1 MGHLSNLKSYVVSGL
16 VGLICALILL
26 SGWLWLLDL
35 AYANDTSKVIMAA
48 AIGLTGAIV
57 GGVISGSLT
66 LAGVYLT
73 ISHERKAKL
82 VESYPMRRR
91 NADMVEFKISSLVLG
106 SMSLVLKRNQGYYA
120 LNQDI
125 VQDSLIILDE
135 EKEEIL
141 DLATKVDG
149 YFFSRV
155 SEILINCSY
164 IKMTLSLIR
173 TLKDKEDIKHANND
187 IDKMATDNIRM
198 TKELLTY
205 IQNMEKEVL

>member
-1 MGHLSNLKSYVVSGL
+1 MSNLKSYVVSGL

>member
-1 MGHLSNLKSYVVSGL
+1 VSGL